1 MNQKKLNSTAIIRE
15 TAVLTAAVAIIAAA
29 VFFFLSPSH
38 TLSLIHI

>member
-29 VFFFLSPSH
+29 VFFFL
-38 TLSLIHI
+38 